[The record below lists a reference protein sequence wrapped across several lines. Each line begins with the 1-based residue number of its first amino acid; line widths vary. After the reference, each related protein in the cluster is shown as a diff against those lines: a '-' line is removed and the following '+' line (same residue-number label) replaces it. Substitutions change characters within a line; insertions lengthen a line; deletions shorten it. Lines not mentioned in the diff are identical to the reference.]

1 MAVFGGVV
9 SDPRHA
15 SRRSSESTAVRRESR
30 TSFQSRTRTGE
41 THPLGADD
49 PTADGEEATSP
60 SLETRALAPAA
71 AARDAMGWLRR
82 ALPLAAPDAEVD
94 TWARPG
100 ARAAPDAS
108 GEAAS
113 AAGGASW
120 QSRSMSATRWACFVM
135 LCVGLSGAISAT
147 AVVVMKTTTT
157 LGVPP
162 RDDFVTA
169 KPRGFG
175 SVESLSM

>member
-1 MAVFGGVV
+1 MAVFGGAG
-9 SDPRHA
+9 SDSRHA
-15 SRRSSESTAVRRESR
+15 SRRSSESTAVRRERR

-49 PTADGEEATSP
+49 PTADGEEETSP
-60 SLETRALAPAA
+60 SLETRAPAPAA

-82 ALPLAAPDAEVD
+82 ALPRAAPVAEVD
-94 TWARPG
+94 TCARPG
-100 ARAAPDAS
+100 ARAARAAPDAS

-120 QSRSMSATRWACFVM
+120 QFRSKSATRWACFVM

-147 AVVVMKTTTT
+147 AVVVMT